1 MDDGQPTRQVRRA
14 AGRADEK
21 REVAVTKMAQ
31 NAEAVALGVDV
42 AEKFQRMRHMFFA
55 FVRSQGRIRIP
66 SKDLNQLEE
75 RGRLEVKVSENGDL
89 MVSYLANTDG

>member
-1 MDDGQPTRQVRRA
+1 MDDEQPTRQVRRA
-14 AGRADEK
+14 AGRAGEK
-21 REVAVTKMAQ
+21 RDVAVTKMAQ
-31 NAEAVALGVDV
+31 NAEAVALGADV

-75 RGRLEVKVSENGDL
+75 RGRLEVKVAENGDL
-89 MVSYLANTDG
+89 TVSYIASPE